1 MTPALACG
9 ASVQRDEAEKMEI
22 IRLVEHSSLSVKRT
36 LEELNVP
43 RSTFYRWY
51 QHYQEEGETGLIDQR
66 PNPQQIWNRI
76 PAEVKQQVV
85 DLALQHPDRSPR
97 QIAWLFTDEQG
108 YFVSESSTY
117 RILKSYDLVESP
129 AFTVLRAADEF
140 QHPTKRVNELWQTD
154 FTYFKILNW
163 GWYYLSTV
171 LDDFSRYILAWK
183 LTPTMNASDVQDT
196 LQIALAK
203 TGLDHVL
210 VEHRPRLLSDNGSC
224 YLSKDLKLF
233 LERKHIEHT
242 RGAPY
247 HPMTQGK
254 IERYHRSMKNIV
266 NLQNYFLPGELE
278 SQIASFV
285 EYYNNQ
291 RYHESLDNL
300 TPADVYFGRT
310 KEVLDKRAQIKK
322 QTMQHRRL
330 HNLQLPAV

>member
-1 MTPALACG
+1 MIR
-9 ASVQRDEAEKMEI
+9 RDQAEKMEI
-22 IRLVEHSSLSVKRT
+22 IHLVEHSSLSVKRT

-51 QHYQEEGETGLIDQR
+51 QQYQADGETGLIDQR

-76 PAEVKQQVV
+76 PADVKQQVV
-85 DLALQHPDRSPR
+85 DLALEYPDRSPR
-97 QIAWLFTDEQG
+97 QIAWLFTDEKG
-108 YFVSESSTY
+108 YFISESSTY
-117 RILKSYDLVESP
+117 RILKGYDLVESP
-129 AFTVLRAADEF
+129 AFTVMSAADEF
-140 QHPTKRVNELWQTD
+140 KHPTKRIHELWQTD

-183 LTPTMNASDVQDT
+183 LTPTMNANDVQDT
-196 LQIALAK
+196 LLLALDK

-233 LERKHIEHT
+233 LESKHIEHT

-278 SQIASFV
+278 SQITSFV

>member
-1 MTPALACG
+1 MIR
-9 ASVQRDEAEKMEI
+9 RDEAEKLEI
-22 IRLVEHSSLSVKRT
+22 IHLVEHSNLSVKRT
-36 LEELNVP
+36 LDELNVP

-51 QHYQEEGETGLIDQR
+51 QQYQEEGEAGLIDQR
-66 PNPQQIWNRI
+66 PNPRQIWNRI
-76 PAEVKQQVV
+76 PLQVKQQVV

-97 QIAWLFTDEQG
+97 QIAWLFTDKEG
-108 YFVSESSTY
+108 YFISESSTY

-129 AFTVLRAADEF
+129 AFTVISAADHF
-140 QHPTKRVNELWQTD
+140 KHPTKRVNELWQTD
-154 FTYFKILNW
+154 FTYFKIIGW

-183 LTPTMNASDVQDT
+183 LTPTMNASDVQET
-196 LQIALAK
+196 LQIALTK

-285 EYYNNQ
+285 GYYNHQ

-300 TPADVYFGRT
+300 TPADVYFGRA
-310 KEVLDKRAQIKK
+310 KEVHTKREEIKK
-322 QTMQHRRL
+322 RTMQQRRL
-330 HNLQLPAV
+330 QNLQTAAV

>member
-51 QHYQEEGETGLIDQR
+51 QQYQEEGETGLIDQR
-66 PNPQQIWNRI
+66 PNPQQVWNRI

-233 LERKHIEHT
+233 LQDKHIEHT

-310 KEVLDKRAQIKK
+310 KEVLTKREEIKQ

-330 HNLQLPAV
+330 QNLQLPAV